1 MKDINS
7 GKLSMIYNAKEVLAG
22 LKTPIVN
29 DPKVSTSNS
38 STPALQ
44 HSSFW
49 LMLHQIFK
57 KNGVLHRSTTMLSC
71 SLNRNV

>member
-29 DPKVSTSNS
+29 DPKVSASNS
-38 STPALQ
+38 STPY
-44 HSSFW
+44 SSFW